1 MNDVTRQFRDF
12 FVSLKLT
19 VVLLA
24 LSLIL
29 VFAATLDQ
37 VNLGIWGVQEKYFQ
51 TFFVLAR
58 FGDFPAPVFPGG
70 YFIGGRLLL
79 TLIHPTA

>member
-37 VNLGIWGVQEKYFQ
+37 VNLGIWGVQEKYF
-51 TFFVLAR
+51 
-58 FGDFPAPVFPGG
+58 
-70 YFIGGRLLL
+70 
-79 TLIHPTA
+79 